1 MGVLRDP
8 RRGAAAGSISA
19 RASTASDATAY
30 GSMKIL
36 TGLGALANVVLAV
49 LVVLFIFDVIN
60 PGDGDGPASE
70 RPSDDLLLDPGE
82 GAPREFLYLDAA
94 RTDAYLSQ
102 FQGGLATLEKT
113 SSANTD
119 KRTAA
124 LEGAPA
130 KISREMQ
137 AQESF
142 ERQVTPTNASR
153 FISLGDYL
161 ERDRTTFKD
170 LGQLPI
176 HQPASP
182 QAIEARAEFMK
193 KWSEDVKEGDFV
205 RFEGE
210 VRLPR
215 FMRLYQTIRQ
225 VPADSPIGKQGKPVS
240 DAIGLDPRFPF
251 TVTVDHD
258 GKKLRLIFPAQYS
271 AVATESSLFYG
282 RLTVIGKVVYRI
294 YPARRAYRDLQTYSR
309 FRPILSQ
316 RRKLDRLLTR
326 LRLDADQL
334 RAELLRY
341 RTVQGPAAIILP
353 VAIYK

>member
-1 MGVLRDP
+1 MKT
-8 RRGAAAGSISA
+8 
-19 RASTASDATAY
+19 STALSV
-30 GSMKIL
+30 
-36 TGLGALANVVLAV
+36 LAIVLAV
-49 LVVLFIFDVIN
+49 VVVLFIVGVIN
-60 PGDGDGPASE
+60 PGDGDGPAKE
-70 RPSDDLLLDPGE
+70 RASDDLLLGPGE
-82 GAPREFLYLDAA
+82 GPPREFLYLDAA

-113 SSANTD
+113 SSADTD

-124 LEGAPA
+124 LEQAPA
-130 KISREMQ
+130 KISREVQ
-137 AQESF
+137 AQDTF

-153 FISLGDYL
+153 FISLGHYL
-161 ERDRTTFKD
+161 ERDRTMFKD
-170 LGQLPI
+170 LGRLPI
-176 HQPASP
+176 HRTAGP
-182 QAIEARAEFMK
+182 QATDARREFMRK
-193 KWSEDVKEGDFV
+193 YQNVEEGDFV

-225 VPADSPIGKQGKPVS
+225 VPADSPIGKQGKPIA
-240 DAIGLDPRFPF
+240 DAVGLDPRFPF

-258 GKKLRLIFPAQYS
+258 GKELRLIFPAQYS

-282 RLTVIGKVVYRI
+282 RLTVIGKVIYRI